1 MTDEGQYIFF
11 ISCPQV
17 QRGLRT
23 LVASSDSFTTSISQ
37 QHFGFTHRYLSFL
50 FIAMMAS
57 SYAGKLRWK
66 ETAISRHIHEE
77 KAMCRAAIV
86 QSAFW
91 HSRLRYLL

>member
-1 MTDEGQYIFF
+1 MSQYIFF
-11 ISCPQV
+11 MSCPQV

-50 FIAMMAS
+50 FIAMIAPFTQE
-57 SYAGKLRWK
+57 SYA
-66 ETAISRHIHEE
+66 E
-77 KAMCRAAIV
+77 KKRPVHQREAMCRASVV

-91 HSRLRYLL
+91 HSCLRYLL